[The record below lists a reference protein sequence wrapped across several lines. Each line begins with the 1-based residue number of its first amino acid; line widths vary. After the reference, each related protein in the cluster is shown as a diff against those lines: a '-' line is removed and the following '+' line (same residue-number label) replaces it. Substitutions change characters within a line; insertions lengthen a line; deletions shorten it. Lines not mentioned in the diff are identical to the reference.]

1 MNFRYFILLLVVF
14 VVASA
19 VPDHSIA
26 STRKERRLISAGN
39 DAYKQRNFKD
49 AQSLYQAALDENAAS
64 AEALYNLGLSQIRQI
79 VNFEDTAA
87 NNKSKI
93 DIARKNFQ
101 NVANLAKQKPGLA
114 AKANLNLGNIEFKAK
129 DFQKAVDY
137 YKQALRIDPNDD
149 KARKNLRIAQLNLKN
164 QQNQD
169 QNQDQNKNQDK
180 DKDKDQNKDQN
191 KDKQDNK
198 DQDKQE
204 DQQKDKDQQKDNN
217 ISKQSAERILKAVD
231 NKESATRAR
240 VTKGNEKTQ
249 NARGRNMR
257 RW

>member
-1 MNFRYFILLLVVF
+1 MNLRYFILLLVAAI
-14 VVASA
+14 VASA
-19 VPDHSIA
+19 APGQSHA
-26 STRKERRLISAGN
+26 STRKERRLITAGN
-39 DAYKQRNFKD
+39 EAYKQRNFAD
-49 AQSLYQAALDENAAS
+49 AQNLYQAALDENAAS

-79 VNFEDTAA
+79 VNIEDTAA
-87 NNKSKI
+87 DNKSKI

-101 NVANLAKQKPGLA
+101 NVANLAKEKPGLA

-129 DFQKAVDY
+129 DFQKAIDY

-164 QQNQD
+164 QQNQ
-169 QNQDQNKNQDK
+169 QNQ
-180 DKDKDQNKDQN
+180 DQNKDQN
-191 KDKQDNK
+191 KDQEKDQNKDKNKDKQENK
-198 DQDKQE
+198 DQDNQKDQE
-204 DQQKDKDQQKDNN
+204 KDKDKQKDNN

-240 VTKGNEKTQ
+240 VTKGNEKSQ